1 MSDQNA
7 KKPRVI
13 LAAGG
18 TGGHLFPALALAD
31 ELTKRGCEV
40 LIATDDRGARFK
52 QDSADFPVKQI
63 ASATLQPGIT
73 GKFKTFMN
81 LGFGLIQSLKMIFS
95 FKPDVVIGFGGYP
108 AFPPVYAAQ
117 VMGVKTII
125 HESNAV
131 LGKANKMLARL
142 AAQIAVALPVTKGVT
157 DTEKLKDKVVVTGN
171 PVRPEIAA
179 KAGAPYPKLTE
190 NGEIRIFVM
199 GGSQGASIFSDI
211 LPAAIGLLP
220 DQMKQRLHIVQQ
232 CRSEDLERTK
242 QAYKDITVSADLES
256 FFTDAAAQL
265 EKCHLFIGRSGASTV
280 SDVAVIGRPAIF
292 VPLRHADHQQQINA
306 DVVADAG
313 GAWVMTQDGFTAESL
328 SARLEGM
335 FALPAGLQQAAA
347 KSAAVGKSDAA
358 AALADLVIKTGR

>member
-1 MSDQNA
+1 MSEKNT
-7 KKPRVI
+7 KKTRII

-31 ELTKRGCEV
+31 ELINRGCDV
-40 LIATDDRGARFK
+40 LVATDDRGARFQ
-52 QDSADFPVKQI
+52 QDNVSFPVKQI

-81 LGFGLIQSLKMIFS
+81 LGFGLVQSMKMIFS

-142 AAQIAVALPVTKGVT
+142 AAQIAISLPVTKGVT
-157 DTEKLKDKVVVTGN
+157 DTDKLKDKTVVTGN
-171 PVRPEIAA
+171 PIRPEIAA
-179 KAGAPYPKLTE
+179 KTGAPYPKLTE
-190 NGEIRIFVM
+190 NSEIRIFVM

-211 LPAAIGLLP
+211 LPAAIALLP
-220 DQMKQRLHIVQQ
+220 EQMKQRLHIVQQ
-232 CRSEDLERTK
+232 CRNEDLERTK
-242 QAYKDITVSADLES
+242 QTYKDIKVTADLES
-256 FFTDAAAQL
+256 FFNDAAEQL

-280 SDVAVIGRPAIF
+280 SDVAAIGRPAIF
-292 VPLRHADHQQQINA
+292 VPLRHADNQQQINA

-313 GAWVMTQDGFTAESL
+313 GGWVMAQQGFTAESL

-335 FALPAGLQQAAA
+335 FALPAGLVQAAA

-358 AALADLVIKTGR
+358 IRLADLVIKTGH